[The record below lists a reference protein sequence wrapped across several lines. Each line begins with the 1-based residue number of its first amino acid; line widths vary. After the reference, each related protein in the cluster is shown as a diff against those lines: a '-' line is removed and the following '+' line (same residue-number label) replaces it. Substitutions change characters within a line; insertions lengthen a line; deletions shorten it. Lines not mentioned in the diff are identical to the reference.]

1 MKDIDPTLAEAIG
14 ALAHSVGKATFPE
27 LVLGFLGGLVRHDFT
42 TMTRYSRFSKPE
54 YLVHSDNYPE
64 EMASQYLADY
74 YRFDPFYRYWRSEER
89 PGIVWLRDL
98 WSAHVARG
106 RYVREFLARSR
117 ISDEV
122 GVFLPPLG
130 GASIALFLE
139 RSKGRF
145 SARERQLL
153 QSAYPIVAGLHEA
166 HVSVLLGGNAEAPPM
181 AFPLPAM
188 RPMLVTEASGN
199 RVFSNAAWQD
209 FEVKAPAAVDEALS
223 RTSKPG
229 PDQIML
235 AGNRVLH
242 RERLDKNFRL
252 APAGYLWTMEQLA
265 EPPDDPG
272 DRVEPD
278 WFDRVLT
285 PRERD
290 IVRLVLDGYP
300 TVSIAGKLGLSRGT
314 VKNHRRRIYYK
325 LDITTERE
333 LFLLYINSV
342 TGR

>member
-1 MKDIDPTLAEAIG
+1 
-14 ALAHSVGKATFPE
+14 
-27 LVLGFLGGLVRHDFT
+27 
-42 TMTRYSRFSKPE
+42 
-54 YLVHSDNYPE
+54 
-64 EMASQYLADY
+64 
-74 YRFDPFYRYWRSEER
+74 
-89 PGIVWLRDL
+89 
-98 WSAHVARG
+98 
-106 RYVREFLARSR
+106 
-117 ISDEV
+117 
-122 GVFLPPLG
+122 
-130 GASIALFLE
+130 
-139 RSKGRF
+139 
-145 SARERQLL
+145 
-153 QSAYPIVAGLHEA
+153 
-166 HVSVLLGGNAEAPPM
+166 
-181 AFPLPAM
+181 
-188 RPMLVTEASGN
+188 
-199 RVFSNAAWQD
+199 
-209 FEVKAPAAVDEALS
+209 
-223 RTSKPG
+223 
-229 PDQIML
+229 

-242 RERLDKNFRL
+242 REKLDTNFRL